1 MISITDREKF
11 QNCIIAQDDTNDYDE
26 SGYVAV
32 VDGDFAAISRY
43 GHCSCYGT
51 WTAICGGGICSSG
64 DTGTPEWDWTGTVAE
79 LLDMAERCADPAMP
93 ARTANSED
101 CDYGYLVNVY
111 SQIKDW
117 AKKRSAPPV
126 ANPVLPS
133 GAEMPA
139 FRVTY
144 RHSQNSTR
152 EMERI
157 THIFA
162 PTFLEAAVQAERGC
176 DLCEF
181 VLAIHQTGI
190 EATLDYE
197 P

>member
-11 QNCIIAQDDTNDYDE
+11 QACIIAQDDDNDYDE

-51 WTAICGGGICSSG
+51 WTAICGGGVCSDG
-64 DTGTPEWDWTGTVAE
+64 GTPNWDWTGTVLE
-79 LLDMAERCADPAMP
+79 LIDMAERCADPALP
-93 ARTANSED
+93 ARTAD
-101 CDYGYLVNVY
+101 PKDYDYDHLVNVY
-111 SQIKDW
+111 TQIKEW
-117 AKKRSAPPV
+117 VKKRAALPAIP
-126 ANPVLPS
+126 NPVLPS

-162 PTFLEAAVQAERGC
+162 PCFRDAAILAEQGC
-176 DLCEF
+176 ELCEF

-190 EATLDYE
+190 EAELDYE